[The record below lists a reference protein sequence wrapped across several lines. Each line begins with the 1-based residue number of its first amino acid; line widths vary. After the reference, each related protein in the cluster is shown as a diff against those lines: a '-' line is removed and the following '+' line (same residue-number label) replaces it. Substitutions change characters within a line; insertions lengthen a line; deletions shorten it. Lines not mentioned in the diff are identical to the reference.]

1 MKTSTR
7 ALRRNA
13 LAAAVAL
20 MLTGAA
26 QAQLSTATI
35 KGQISGAAA
44 TPTGLAV
51 TAVNKANG
59 NTYRTTTR
67 SDGSYVLTGLA
78 PGEYEIRVAG
88 ASPSQ
93 AVTVAVGET
102 AAVDLSVGGQV
113 VTIIGRSQRQDVRGS
128 EVGTNVSRRMIEA
141 MPQSTRNFL
150 SSADFAPGV
159 AFSSDASGNT
169 KIQAGSQNFD
179 HVNVFID
186 GVGQKNNILRGG
198 LSGQDSSRGNPFPQS
213 AIAEFKVLSQNYK
226 AEYEQVSSAA
236 VTAITKSGTNTHAG
250 EAYIDRT
257 GTSWR
262 TKSVF
267 EKEREAAGVLLPS
280 STKQEYGFSVGGPIV
295 RDQLHFFFAYD
306 GKSIDDSR
314 QITGNNFG
322 SLPASAGIV
331 GTLRGYRG
339 SQIDNFKEHLFFG
352 KVDAQI
358 GNDQRLSASVRVR
371 REDDRTPESRDMSAP
386 GNDVQRSN
394 DETRMDLKH
403 EWTLGALLSEARLG
417 YEDYTWNPHSSATT
431 PFVKYKVS
439 TATPQLLANSGDVI
453 FAGGSP
459 NAQNRAQ
466 KGSFLS
472 EDLTYTG
479 LAGHVVKGG
488 VKIKN
493 IKYDLSGTAFGVD
506 TVETLV
512 DTTSGLPYYNNGLCT
527 GTNVVNGGL
536 NSDQCRISRAI
547 PGAAAKFSNTQFGI
561 YLQDDWALSKQL
573 ELNAGVRWD
582 VESNMLNNDYVTPA
596 DRVTALR
603 ALDVPRWGITPP
615 AGQTYA
621 QSLAKGGVNIN
632 DYIATGNRKQFYG
645 AVAPRVGF
653 SYDIKG
659 DKATVVYGG
668 FGRAYDRAMANY
680 ALDELQRQLT
690 TGDQFMIRN
699 DYKTPFSDQ
708 FSAGLRQA
716 LGQWNGEVG
725 LNYTHAKNQ
734 FNWVPGDRAP
744 DGGWGPKANSIDP
757 NWGAGPQGYGML
769 ILGDFVTQQKTTQV
783 FVRADK
789 PYTKA
794 SGWAAGVT
802 YTYSD
807 AKTTHRDWN
816 DDIFNWSYGKP
827 GESGDFHTS
836 RLVEKHRI
844 VATGLADGL
853 LPWGLALG
861 GKATVGSGLPYRIT
875 ACPQSWDQCHSYL
888 GKPDWTKQF
897 DLSLSKAIKVPG
909 GEFSLRV
916 DVLNLFNT
924 VNWTGYDDWG
934 GGPGNPQNW
943 TGGDNATLGK
953 RTGVGLPMRTYKL
966 SMRYAF

>member
-236 VTAITKSGTNTHAG
+236 VTAITKSGTNTLAG

-339 SQIDNFKEHLFFG
+339 S
-352 KVDAQI
+352 
-358 GNDQRLSASVRVR
+358 
-371 REDDRTPESRDMSAP
+371 
-386 GNDVQRSN
+386 
-394 DETRMDLKH
+394 
-403 EWTLGALLSEARLG
+403 
-417 YEDYTWNPHSSATT
+417 
-431 PFVKYKVS
+431 
-439 TATPQLLANSGDVI
+439 
-453 FAGGSP
+453 
-459 NAQNRAQ
+459 
-466 KGSFLS
+466 
-472 EDLTYTG
+472 
-479 LAGHVVKGG
+479 
-488 VKIKN
+488 
-493 IKYDLSGTAFGVD
+493 
-506 TVETLV
+506 
-512 DTTSGLPYYNNGLCT
+512 
-527 GTNVVNGGL
+527 
-536 NSDQCRISRAI
+536 
-547 PGAAAKFSNTQFGI
+547 
-561 YLQDDWALSKQL
+561 
-573 ELNAGVRWD
+573 
-582 VESNMLNNDYVTPA
+582 
-596 DRVTALR
+596 
-603 ALDVPRWGITPP
+603 
-615 AGQTYA
+615 
-621 QSLAKGGVNIN
+621 
-632 DYIATGNRKQFYG
+632 
-645 AVAPRVGF
+645 
-653 SYDIKG
+653 
-659 DKATVVYGG
+659 
-668 FGRAYDRAMANY
+668 
-680 ALDELQRQLT
+680 
-690 TGDQFMIRN
+690 
-699 DYKTPFSDQ
+699 
-708 FSAGLRQA
+708 
-716 LGQWNGEVG
+716 
-725 LNYTHAKNQ
+725 
-734 FNWVPGDRAP
+734 
-744 DGGWGPKANSIDP
+744 
-757 NWGAGPQGYGML
+757 
-769 ILGDFVTQQKTTQV
+769 
-783 FVRADK
+783 
-789 PYTKA
+789 
-794 SGWAAGVT
+794 
-802 YTYSD
+802 
-807 AKTTHRDWN
+807 
-816 DDIFNWSYGKP
+816 
-827 GESGDFHTS
+827 
-836 RLVEKHRI
+836 
-844 VATGLADGL
+844 
-853 LPWGLALG
+853 
-861 GKATVGSGLPYRIT
+861 
-875 ACPQSWDQCHSYL
+875 
-888 GKPDWTKQF
+888 
-897 DLSLSKAIKVPG
+897 
-909 GEFSLRV
+909 
-916 DVLNLFNT
+916 
-924 VNWTGYDDWG
+924 
-934 GGPGNPQNW
+934 
-943 TGGDNATLGK
+943 
-953 RTGVGLPMRTYKL
+953 
-966 SMRYAF
+966 